1 MIEERGSSQ
10 STLMYGLEALLSLF
24 SVSNTDV
31 HGCVAAVAGDTVIG
45 CAAYETVESLCSS

>member
-1 MIEERGSSQ
+1 MIEERDSSQ